1 MTDTKAEPGHGGL
14 EYTALNPAYSADP
27 DAPLSELRNA
37 FPVFRDNVFGSFF
50 LTRHDDIRAL
60 LADRTLLKDPKKAEP
75 DAFIMKFLQSEP
87 EGTKYPAESGT
98 ILMMDDPGH
107 ARVRTPLTK
116 AFYKRVAASRP
127 IVEDVVERILSS
139 LDGRNRFDAM
149 EEFCIPVPI
158 DVIAR
163 ILGADQSML
172 ESFRAWSV
180 DSFEFFNFARTP
192 EQTERMISANNNL
205 YGYIDELMQRRRREP
220 QDDLISDMMVAQAE
234 GTPINDGE
242 IRENCAGLLAAGNL
256 TTTDLIGNGL
266 WLLHTHPAEKRK
278 LLADPTLIGNA
289 IEEILRYEPPV
300 EVTARIAARDMEIRG
315 CPIKHSQVI
324 TPSLRGANR
333 DPEAFEEPNRFDIAR
348 KHVPHVSF
356 GGGSH
361 ICIGAPLARME
372 AQIAIPAF
380 LRHFPDAVLEDKTP
394 RWRTLPSFRGLSRI
408 DMLVD

>member
-1 MTDTKAEPGHGGL
+1 MSDTKPDSSRGGL
-14 EYTALNPAYSADP
+14 EFSAINPAYSADP
-27 DAPLSELRNA
+27 DQPLAQLREGC
-37 FPVFRDNVFGSFF
+37 PVFRDDVFGSFL
-50 LTRHDDIRAL
+50 LTRHDDVRAL
-60 LADRTLLKDPKKAEP
+60 LSDRSLLKDPAKAEP
-75 DAFIMKFLQSEP
+75 AAFIMKFLQSEP
-87 EGTKYPAESGT
+87 EGVQYPSESGT

-107 ARVRTPLTK
+107 SRVRTPLTK

-139 LDGRNRFDAM
+139 LAGRKRFDAM
-149 EEFCIPVPI
+149 AEFCIPVPI

-163 ILGADQSML
+163 ILGADQSMF

-180 DSFEFFNFARTP
+180 DSFEFFNFARTS
-192 EQTERMISANNNL
+192 EQTERMVAATNNL
-205 YGYIDELMQRRRREP
+205 YGYIDELMQRRRKEP

-234 GTPINDGE
+234 GTPISDGE

-266 WLLHTHPAEKRK
+266 WLLLTHPAEKQK

-289 IEEILRYEPPV
+289 IEEVLRYEPPV
-300 EVTARIAARDMEIRG
+300 EMTVRIAPRDMEVRG
-315 CPIKHSQVI
+315 CPIAHSQVV
-324 TPSLRGANR
+324 TTSLRGANR

-372 AQIAIPAF
+372 AQVAIPAF
-380 LRHFPDAVLEDKTP
+380 LRHFPNAALEDETP